1 MRIALL
7 NEGENTD
14 DRTPRNKKEKE
25 KDEHETRL
33 RPKLACGMLKTQT
46 VPAKEK
52 NSAIDD
58 GEAVQYKRNL

>member
-33 RPKLACGMLKTQT
+33 HPHLARCLLKTQT

-52 NSAIDD
+52 NLPVDD
-58 GEAVQYKRNL
+58 GEAVQ